1 MPAAGPDLIGR
12 RILYLWPE
20 DGWQLGTVARI
31 CRRTPF
37 THVVAY
43 HRSSSTL
50 RGTVD
55 TLLDHSAYGSRWVL
69 LSPAPASG
77 AARIGPAQA

>member
-1 MPAAGPDLIGR
+1 MDPSPGDLGATLPVVGR
-12 RILYLWPE
+12 RILYWWPS

-31 CRRTPF
+31 CAPSASGF

-43 HRSSSTL
+43 TWQTSAL

-55 TLLDHSAYGSRWVL
+55 TLLDA
-69 LSPAPASG
+69 APRRNRELVSEA
-77 AARIGPAQA
+77 